1 VALTIVSSLLLTAN
15 AIGIAQSRQ
24 LDRIRENYSAKSIE
38 GLLAIARDKK
48 DQYAIDALAARAD
61 SASIQS
67 RALILLNDNE
77 RGNLRYAAAQ
87 ALARIGRRTRGA
99 EKSSGFL
106 QGRIFQGPYQSDCR
120 GYDAVH
126 ALTVRNTRSLL
137 VPKPLDPSSPGLP
150 RLRTWSAESSAAP
163 HPDLSTYA
171 QHHTAR

>member
-1 VALTIVSSLLLTAN
+1 MILGAVLLTWGSWREIRNLRILGVALTIVSSLLLTAN
-15 AIGIAQSRQ
+15 AIGIDQS
-24 LDRIRENYSAKSIE
+24 S
-38 GLLAIARDKK
+38 
-48 DQYAIDALAARAD
+48 
-61 SASIQS
+61 SIQS

-87 ALARIGRRTRGA
+87 TLARIGRRTSGA